1 MRQAACDRY
10 SAAASTDL
18 KRPMSPHARTDAD
31 RAHNP
36 ACSILRQRQIPRSSR
51 RRPPEAPAGA
61 RESPQRQD
69 RRARSC
75 RESPPIPAQ
84 PNRRDQPA
92 TPEIAGSSPVAPV
105 FEAPASRPV
114 LRTRERPSRPCDRPR
129 RELVVMTSRTA
140 GGQRAGPPWRDSL
153 TSPLDVVCT
162 SASRSPHPVCTSAR
176 GRRGSAGKSA
186 RRSSDLREPRA
197 ARYDVDAGGARIGQ
211 LDRTTRRERG
221 ATP

>member
-92 TPEIAGSSPVAPV
+92 TPEIAGSSPVAPTRGAMCCGSS
-105 FEAPASRPV
+105 AP
-114 LRTRERPSRPCDRPR
+114 
-129 RELVVMTSRTA
+129 
-140 GGQRAGPPWRDSL
+140 
-153 TSPLDVVCT
+153 
-162 SASRSPHPVCTSAR
+162 SAR
-176 GRRGSAGKSA
+176 GASLASLMRQPSEKTMKCQAQLPGVLPIAVA
-186 RRSSDLREPRA
+186 RHDQRLSW
-197 ARYDVDAGGARIGQ
+197 G
-211 LDRTTRRERG
+211 
-221 ATP
+221 